1 MNKFFKSR
9 MWLSMIPYFILGVAL
24 IVAFRLSENFSF
36 FTGILGGFWSVITPF
51 LSGAIIAYILNLPCS
66 ALERLIKKANAP
78 FIQRKSRAFSVL
90 ALILI
95 TLLLIAIILNILI
108 PAIVTSTT
116 QFIAALPDHE
126 ATVRGWFANLNER
139 DLPDAVREFLN
150 EDVII
155 ATVVGW
161 IEGVETASVLDSIIT
176 GFGGVASAV
185 FQTFLAIVSSI
196 YILIEKDRFKAFA
209 TRLLAALTKGSTND
223 TVLKYSS
230 KLDYNFKQYIYT
242 QTIDGIILGSI
253 MTVILLIF
261 RSPHALLLGLILG
274 IVNYIP
280 YFGSIFGTAF
290 AVLVMAITQGVPTAA
305 VAAVI
310 MFAVQQL
317 DGNYIQPKLMGG
329 TFSLSPL
336 LVIISVTV
344 GMAYGGVFGMLVA
357 IPIVAIG
364 KDILDTYIAYREEK
378 KANPPPGSEEETFMD
393 RDIW

>member
-1 MNKFFKSR
+1 
-9 MWLSMIPYFILGVAL
+9 
-24 IVAFRLSENFSF
+24 
-36 FTGILGGFWSVITPF
+36 
-51 LSGAIIAYILNLPCS
+51 
-66 ALERLIKKANAP
+66 
-78 FIQRKSRAFSVL
+78 VL
-90 ALILI
+90 ALIIIIVFIVAL
-95 TLLLIAIILNILI
+95 ILNILI

-116 QFIAALPDHE
+116 QFISALPDHE
-126 ATVRGWFANLNER
+126 ATVRGWIANLNEM
-139 DLPDAVREFLN
+139 DLPDAIREFLN

-155 ATVVGW
+155 ATVLGW
-161 IEGVETASVLDSIIT
+161 IEGIETASVLDSIIT
-176 GFGGVASAV
+176 GFGGAANAL
-185 FQTFLAIVSSI
+185 FQAFLAIVSSI

-223 TVLKYSS
+223 TVLKYSR
-230 KLDYNFKQYIYT
+230 KLDYNFKQYIFT

-253 MTVILLIF
+253 MTIILLAF

-305 VAAVI
+305 VAAII

-378 KANPPPGSEEETFMD
+378 KANPPPEEETFMD